1 MVKKLGELSI
11 NALFK
16 VWRSIILTYLSNI
29 LGNRPPMSQDDLNM
43 VIDQT
48 FTQQELDDFKET
60 HQNVLNKFADY

>member
-1 MVKKLGELSI
+1 
-11 NALFK
+11 
-16 VWRSIILTYLSNI
+16 
-29 LGNRPPMSQDDLNM
+29 MSQEDLNM